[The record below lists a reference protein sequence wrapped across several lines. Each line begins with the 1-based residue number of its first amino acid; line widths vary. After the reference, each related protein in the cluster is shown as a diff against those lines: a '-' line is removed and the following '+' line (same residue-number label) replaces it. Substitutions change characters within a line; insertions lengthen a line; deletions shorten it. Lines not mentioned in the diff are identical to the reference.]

1 MFPLHAKASLVAAV
15 PLVAAIALVTAGCG
29 TASAPAGAAGTAPT
43 AGGATTSAPPSPSS
57 PTSPSPT
64 VPPPTGPVIPIASG
78 PATTDCTGWPASV
91 TYEALPASFTPV
103 SVIRCV
109 ADEETIPG
117 KGEWLVATLQRADTG
132 LTPLIDAL
140 RQPAAHIASDTI
152 CPAYVIL
159 PPQIVLVSSD
169 GQMLRPRLPVD
180 DCGHTDG
187 QVLTAL
193 AGLPWKAA
201 SVRLISPVKSNS

>member
-1 MFPLHAKASLVAAV
+1 MTSNRRPQKRGMSMFPLHAKASLVAAV
-15 PLVAAIALVTAGCG
+15 PLIAAIALVTAGCG
-29 TASAPAGAAGTAPT
+29 TASAPAGAAGTTPT
-43 AGGATTSAPPSPSS
+43 AGAPTTSAPPSSSPSS
-57 PTSPSPT
+57 PASPSPT

-78 PATTDCTGWPASV
+78 PATTACTGWPASV

-140 RQPAAHIASDTI
+140 RQPAAHTASDTI
-152 CPAYVIL
+152 
-159 PPQIVLVSSD
+159 
-169 GQMLRPRLPVD
+169 
-180 DCGHTDG
+180 
-187 QVLTAL
+187 
-193 AGLPWKAA
+193 
-201 SVRLISPVKSNS
+201 